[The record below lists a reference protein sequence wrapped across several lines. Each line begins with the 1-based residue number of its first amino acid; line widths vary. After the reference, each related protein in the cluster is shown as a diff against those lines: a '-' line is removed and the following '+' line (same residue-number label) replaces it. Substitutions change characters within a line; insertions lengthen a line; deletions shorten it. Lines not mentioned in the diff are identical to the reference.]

1 MRPCLGFAVLAL
13 MLMSGC
19 AKPARDDLYV
29 LLPGEVGSKTGALA
43 VDSGGQ
49 QQVLD
54 QGYAA
59 ARIKEPGRVET
70 GTVTPQEVQQAF
82 GPALAA
88 QPIRPA
94 SFTVYFLEGKDEFTP
109 ESRQIITQIVANI
122 ASRPAPEIIV
132 IGHTDRVGT
141 VTAND
146 ALSLRRAGRV
156 RDEFVKLGIPS
167 DRITVAGRGEREP
180 LVPTEDGVAEPRNR
194 RVEINIR

>member
-43 VDSGGQ
+43 VDSDGQ

-70 GTVTPQEVQQAF
+70 GTVTPQEVQQTF

-94 SFTVYFLEGKDEFTP
+94 SFTVYFLEGKDDFTP
-109 ESRQIITQIVANI
+109 ESRQVITQIVANI

-132 IGHTDRVGT
+132 IGRTDRVGT
-141 VTAND
+141 VTAH
-146 ALSLRRAGRV
+146 AAPSLRRAGRV

-167 DRITVAGRGEREP
+167 DRLTVAGRGEREP

>member
-1 MRPCLGFAVLAL
+1 
-13 MLMSGC
+13 
-19 AKPARDDLYV
+19 
-29 LLPGEVGSKTGALA
+29 VGSKTGALA
-43 VDSGGQ
+43 VESGGQ

-88 QPIRPA
+88 QPVRPA

-122 ASRPAPEIIV
+122 ATRPAPEIIV

-141 VTAND
+141 VAAND

-156 RDEFVKLGIPS
+156 RDEFVKLGIPP

-180 LVPTEDGVAEPRNR
+180 LVPTGDGVAEPRNR
-194 RVEINIR
+194 RVEINVR

>member
-1 MRPCLGFAVLAL
+1 MRHTASFAVLTL
-13 MLMSGC
+13 VVLSGC
-19 AKPARDDLYV
+19 AKAARDDLYV
-29 LLPGEVGSKTGALA
+29 LLPGEVGSKTGAIT
-43 VDSGGQ
+43 VESGGS

-59 ARIKEPGRVET
+59 VRIKEPGRVET
-70 GTVTPQEVQQAF
+70 GTVTPQEVRQAF

-94 SFTVYFLEGKDEFTP
+94 SFTLYFLEGKDEFTP
-109 ESRQIITQIVANI
+109 ESTQIITQIVANI
-122 ASRPAPEIIV
+122 ADRPAPEIVV

-156 RDEFVKLGIPS
+156 RDEFVKLGIPL

-194 RVEINIR
+194 RVEINVR

>member
-1 MRPCLGFAVLAL
+1 VRPWIGFAVLAL
-13 MLMSGC
+13 IVLSGC

-43 VDSGGQ
+43 VESGGQ

-88 QPIRPA
+88 QPVRPA
-94 SFTVYFLEGKDEFTP
+94 SFTVYFLEGKDEFSP

-122 ASRPAPEIIV
+122 ATRPAPEIIV

-141 VTAND
+141 VAAND

-156 RDEFVKLGIPS
+156 RDEFVKLGIPP

-180 LVPTEDGVAEPRNR
+180 LVPTGDGVAEPRNR
-194 RVEINIR
+194 RVEINVR